1 MTILAMDQGTTSS
14 RAVVFNDD
22 LQVQATA
29 QHEFPQHFPQ
39 SGWVEH
45 DPNDIWTSSAGTARA
60 AIEKAGAPRID
71 AIGITNQRET
81 VVIWDRQTG
90 QPIHR
95 AIVWQDRRTAD
106 ICDRL
111 RDDGAEDQVTDT
123 TGLLLDPYF
132 SATKIAWL
140 LDHVDGA
147 RDRAK
152 AGELAFGT
160 IDSFL
165 IWKLT
170 GGRSHVTDATNASR
184 TLLYDIRKGCWS
196 DEMCR
201 LFGIPPELLPE
212 VKDSADDFGTT
223 RPDLFGREI
232 PIAGVAG
239 DQQAATVGQACFQP
253 GMMKATYGTGC
264 FALLNTGDQAV
275 RSQNRLLTTIA
286 YRLDGR
292 TTFALE
298 GSIFIAGA
306 VVQWLRDGL
315 KLIREAK
322 ETQPLS
328 ETADNSQAIIM
339 VPAFTGLG
347 APHWAPNA
355 RGAVF
360 GLTRNTGPA
369 EFARAALESVG
380 FQTRDLLQAMQADWP
395 QAGDAVLRVDGGMT
409 ASEPAMQF
417 LADILGAP
425 VDRPANTETTA
436 QGAAWLAGYRADL
449 CPSPDEYAKAWQLDR
464 RFEPQMT
471 DKDRDRRYS
480 AWQRAV
486 QAVLSV

>member
-111 RDDGAEDQVTDT
+111 RNDGAEDQVTDT

-165 IWKLT
+165 I
-170 GGRSHVTDATNASR
+170 
-184 TLLYDIRKGCWS
+184 
-196 DEMCR
+196 
-201 LFGIPPELLPE
+201 
-212 VKDSADDFGTT
+212 
-223 RPDLFGREI
+223 
-232 PIAGVAG
+232 
-239 DQQAATVGQACFQP
+239 
-253 GMMKATYGTGC
+253 
-264 FALLNTGDQAV
+264 
-275 RSQNRLLTTIA
+275 
-286 YRLDGR
+286 
-292 TTFALE
+292 
-298 GSIFIAGA
+298 
-306 VVQWLRDGL
+306 
-315 KLIREAK
+315 
-322 ETQPLS
+322 
-328 ETADNSQAIIM
+328 
-339 VPAFTGLG
+339 
-347 APHWAPNA
+347 
-355 RGAVF
+355 
-360 GLTRNTGPA
+360 
-369 EFARAALESVG
+369 
-380 FQTRDLLQAMQADWP
+380 
-395 QAGDAVLRVDGGMT
+395 
-409 ASEPAMQF
+409 
-417 LADILGAP
+417 
-425 VDRPANTETTA
+425 
-436 QGAAWLAGYRADL
+436 
-449 CPSPDEYAKAWQLDR
+449 
-464 RFEPQMT
+464 
-471 DKDRDRRYS
+471 
-480 AWQRAV
+480 
-486 QAVLSV
+486 